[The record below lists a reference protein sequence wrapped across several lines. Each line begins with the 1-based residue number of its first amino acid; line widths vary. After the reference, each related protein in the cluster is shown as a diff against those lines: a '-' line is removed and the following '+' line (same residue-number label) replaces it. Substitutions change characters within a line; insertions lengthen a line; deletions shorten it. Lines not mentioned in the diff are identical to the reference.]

1 MSNHTP
7 QQEAPGRISRS
18 RQAIKKVFT
27 ALLKPNRSRSRSSG
41 PSLHKKDYQS
51 PVNRFPD
58 APPAYT
64 IMEFPT
70 TRPDNKKHSK
80 SSRDDTRAPTGG
92 DMTIETLIQPT
103 RHLELI
109 GTKIQSTIPT
119 SIFPQKAVQQLEP
132 VPVPEIKAQSTAT
145 PERSKSLMELAG
157 AKRDSDIIHPPFNLW
172 KELVENM
179 IKLGVE
185 PQTVSPMALFEYV
198 DIPER
203 QAPWYEPA
211 AIDILTIEND
221 AYKVATEYVIAA
233 SGHVIRP
240 HSSAKKVMAWTQL
253 GDFDF
258 RLSAIDVYADNLIR
272 DINACREKCGD
283 TVLDIKM
290 AINASN
296 LVEVLLG
303 LKRSAADL
311 REAIMYRII
320 RRHVDGKANVWIS

>member
-1 MSNHTP
+1 MSNQTP

-27 ALLKPNRSRSRSSG
+27 ALLKPNRSRSRSG
-41 PSLHKKDYQS
+41 DPSLHTTDCQS

-58 APPAYT
+58 VPPAYT

-70 TRPDNKKHSK
+70 PRPDNDKPSK
-80 SSRDDTRAPTGG
+80 SSLDDTRASTSG
-92 DMTIETLIQPT
+92 DMTIEMLIQPT

-109 GTKIQSTIPT
+109 NPEIQSAAPT
-119 SIFPQKAVQQLEP
+119 SIFLQKVVQQPEP
-132 VPVPEIKAQSTAT
+132 VPVPEIKAQSMAT
-145 PERSKSLMELAG
+145 PERPKSLMKLAG
-157 AKRDSDIIHPPFNLW
+157 AKRDSDIIYPPFNLW
-172 KELVENM
+172 KELVQNI

-185 PQTVSPMALFEYV
+185 PQAVSPMALFEYV

-233 SGHVIRP
+233 SSHVIRP
-240 HSSAKKVMAWTQL
+240 HSSAKKVTAWTQL

-258 RLSAIDVYADNLIR
+258 RLSAIDAYADNLIR
-272 DINACREKCGD
+272 DVNACREKCGD
-283 TVLDIKM
+283 TLVDIKM

-296 LVEVLLG
+296 LVEVLLE
-303 LKRSAADL
+303 LKQSAANL

-320 RRHVDGKANVWIS
+320 RRHDDGKANVWIS

>member
-1 MSNHTP
+1 MSNQTP

-27 ALLKPNRSRSRSSG
+27 ALLKPNRSRSRSG
-41 PSLHKKDYQS
+41 DPSLHTTDYQS

-58 APPAYT
+58 VPPAYT

-70 TRPDNKKHSK
+70 PRPDNDKPSK
-80 SSRDDTRAPTGG
+80 SSLDDTRASTGG
-92 DMTIETLIQPT
+92 DMTIEMLIQPT

-109 GTKIQSTIPT
+109 NPEIQSAAPA
-119 SIFPQKAVQQLEP
+119 SIFLQKVVQQPEP

-145 PERSKSLMELAG
+145 PERPKSLMKLAG
-157 AKRDSDIIHPPFNLW
+157 AKRDSDIIYPPFNLW
-172 KELVENM
+172 KELVQNI

-185 PQTVSPMALFEYV
+185 PQAVSPMALFEYV

-211 AIDILTIEND
+211 AIDMLTIEND

-240 HSSAKKVMAWTQL
+240 HSNA
-253 GDFDF
+253 
-258 RLSAIDVYADNLIR
+258 YADNLIR
-272 DINACREKCGD
+272 DVNACREKCGD
-283 TVLDIKM
+283 TLVDIKM

-296 LVEVLLG
+296 LVEVLLE
-303 LKRSAADL
+303 LKQSAANL

-320 RRHVDGKANVWIS
+320 RRHDDGKANVWIS